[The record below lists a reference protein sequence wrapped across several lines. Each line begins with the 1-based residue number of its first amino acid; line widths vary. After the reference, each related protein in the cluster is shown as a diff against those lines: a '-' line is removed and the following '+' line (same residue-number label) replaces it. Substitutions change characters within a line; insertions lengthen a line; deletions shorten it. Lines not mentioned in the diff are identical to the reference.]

1 MPDPVF
7 LNTLIHEVAIKR
19 PVAGSTGDGDLQST
33 DYTDVYS
40 ARKRCRIMPAAGGT
54 DPGLLGRFPDATHV
68 MYCEKLDV
76 KPNYLIELE
85 LASTTLSVDAEAGAT
100 ELTVASAIGLDVG
113 SIIEIND
120 ETNTDAAQVTLVDLN
135 VLHISPALTY
145 GYAAGS
151 TVRCA
156 REFDVLS
163 SQDEAGEG
171 HHLKVIMREREV

>member
-40 ARKRCRIMPAAGGT
+40 TRKRCRIMPAAGGT
-54 DPGLLGRFPDATHV
+54 DTGLLGRFPDATHV

-85 LASTTLSVDAEAGAT
+85 LASTTLALDAETGAT
-100 ELTVASAIGLDVG
+100 ELTVASTIGLDVG
-113 SIIEIND
+113 SIVEIAD
-120 ETNTDAAQVTLVDLN
+120 ETHTDEAQVILVDVN
-135 VLHISPALTY
+135 VLHITPALTY
-145 GYAAGS
+145 SYAAGS
-151 TVRCA
+151 TVRA
-156 REFDVLS
+156 MRHFDVLHS
-163 SQDEAGEG
+163 ADEAGEG